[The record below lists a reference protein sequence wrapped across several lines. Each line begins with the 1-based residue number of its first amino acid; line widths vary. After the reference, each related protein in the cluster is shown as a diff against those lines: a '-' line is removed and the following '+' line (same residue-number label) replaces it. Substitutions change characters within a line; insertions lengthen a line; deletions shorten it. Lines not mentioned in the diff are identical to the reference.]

1 MPEQNPNPNTQKLID
16 AYNHMLEQAK
26 KFLDETKQ
34 DAAPRIQTALEMA
47 SEKTEEVGELT
58 REEINKVSDYVMRDL
73 HDAAEFIAEQERE
86 LADWLRLDLLLIKQH
101 ILEIFSGM
109 VDHTKLELDHL
120 EQLAKQA
127 SQRHTGEI
135 TSIGALQC
143 TNCKKIIHFHETGP
157 IPPCP
162 KCHGTT
168 FERCTE

>member
-1 MPEQNPNPNTQKLID
+1 MPEQSHNPTTQKLVD
-16 AYNHMLEQAK
+16 AYNHMLEHSK

-34 DAAPRIQTALEMA
+34 DATPRIQTALEMA

-58 REEINKVSDYVMRDL
+58 REEIDKVSDYVMRDL

-86 LADWLRLDLLLIKQH
+86 LADWLKLDLLLIKQH
-101 ILEIFSGM
+101 VLEIFSGM

-127 SQRHTGEI
+127 SQWHTGEI

-143 TNCKKIIHFHETGP
+143 TNCAQIIHFHETGH

-168 FERCTE
+168 FKRCPE